1 MGCSKGAKNLIRFP
15 FSSFQKLRQVNGW
28 IIGILVLIAS
38 IGFVVL
44 YSAAGGNFFPWT
56 EKQMIRFLAG
66 LVVLIA
72 IAVIDL
78 RVWLTQSYIL
88 YIVSLVMLFAVE
100 IAGRI
105 GMGAQRWIDLYVFN
119 IQPSELIKITLL
131 MALGR
136 YFHEMTLEDIR
147 KLRYLIVPALMTI
160 VPALLVMRQPDLG
173 TAILLLFA
181 GGTIFFVA
189 GIRLWKV
196 MLICVASLSAIPL
209 LWHFMYD
216 YQKERIFTFLDP
228 ERDRLGAGYNILQA
242 NIALGSGGFLG
253 KGFRSGSQSHLNFLP
268 EKQTDFI
275 FATYCEEFG
284 VLGGAVLLFLYI
296 CLIIYGYRVALAS
309 RSSYGRLLAM
319 GLTTLLFL
327 YVFINMAMVM
337 RLVPVVGVPLPLVSY
352 GGTAMLTVMMG
363 IGLLMSIAI
372 HRDVRIGRAGTFL

>member
-1 MGCSKGAKNLIRFP
+1 LTRFSL
-15 FSSFQKLRQVNGW
+15 SSLQKLKQINGW
-28 IIGILVLIAS
+28 VIGVLTLIAS

-66 LVVLIA
+66 LIVLMA
-72 IAVIDL
+72 IAVVDL
-78 RVWLTQSYIL
+78 RIWLTQSYIL
-88 YIVSLVMLFAVE
+88 YIISLVMLFAVE

-119 IQPSELIKITLL
+119 VQPSELIKITLL

-136 YFHEMTLEDIR
+136 YFHELTLEDIR
-147 KLRYLIVPALMTI
+147 KLRYLIVPALMTF
-160 VPALLVMRQPDLG
+160 VPALLVLRQPDLG
-173 TAILLLFA
+173 TAMLLLFA
-181 GGTIFFVA
+181 GATIFFAA

-196 MLICVASLSAIPL
+196 IIISGASLSAIPL
-209 LWHFMYD
+209 LWNFMYD
-216 YQKERIFTFLDP
+216 YQKKRIFTFLDP
-228 ERDRLGAGYNILQA
+228 GRDPLGAGYNILQA

-253 KGFRSGSQSHLNFLP
+253 KGFQSGSQSHLNFLP

-284 VLGGAVLLFLYI
+284 VLGGLILLFLYF
-296 CLIIYGYRVALAS
+296 CLIVYGYRVALAS
-309 RSSYGRLLAM
+309 RSSYGRLLGL

-327 YVFINMAMVM
+327 YVFINTGMVM
-337 RLVPVVGVPLPLVSY
+337 GLVPVVGIPLPLVSY

-363 IGLLMSIAI
+363 VGLLMSIAI
-372 HRDVRIGRAGTFL
+372 HRDLRIGRGGAFL

>member
-1 MGCSKGAKNLIRFP
+1 LLGFSPSSLRKLNQINWRVIGVLI
-15 FSSFQKLRQVNGW
+15 V
-28 IIGILVLIAS
+28 IAS

-56 EKQMIRFLAG
+56 GKQILRFLVGLLILAG
-66 LVVLIA
+66 IA
-72 IAVIDL
+72 IIDI

-88 YIVSLVMLFAVE
+88 YILSLIMVFAVE

-131 MALGR
+131 MALAR
-136 YFHEMTLEDIR
+136 YFHEMMPEDIG
-147 KLRYLIVPALMTI
+147 KLRYLIVPAIMTF
-160 VPALLVMRQPDLG
+160 VPALLVLRQPDLG
-173 TAILLLFA
+173 TAILLLLA

-196 MLICVASLSAIPL
+196 MAIAVASISAIPI

-242 NIALGSGGFLG
+242 NIALGSGGFFG
-253 KGFRSGSQSHLNFLP
+253 KGFQLGSQSHLNFLP

-284 VLGGAVLLFLYI
+284 VLGGLILLFLYL
-296 CLIIYGYRVALAS
+296 CLIIYGYRVSLSS
-309 RSSYGRLLAM
+309 RSSYGRLLAL

-327 YVFINMAMVM
+327 YVFINMGMVM

-352 GGTAMLTVMMG
+352 GGTAMLTVMMS

-372 HRDVRIGRAGTFL
+372 HRDVRIGRAGTLL